1 MVLGFISLHI
11 ALILMW
17 IAVIIVAVIVE
28 MMTTDLSSIWAALGA
43 FVAMIVA
50 IFVTT
55 WWIQLVV
62 FIVITLLGLILV
74 KPYIKR
80 YVGRNEIR
88 TNSEALVGK
97 TGTVTADI
105 TDGGVGAVHIDG
117 KEWSAV
123 ARDTASISKGAKVE
137 ILAIE
142 GVKLI
147 VKEIVKQ
154 GE

>member
-17 IAVIIVAVIVE
+17 IAVIIIAVIVE

-50 IFVTT
+50 IFVTI
-55 WWIQLVV
+55 WWIQLIV
-62 FIVITLLGLILV
+62 FISITLLGLVLI

-88 TNSEALVGK
+88 TNSEAIVGK
-97 TGTVTADI
+97 IGIVTADI
-105 TDGGVGAVHIDG
+105 VDGGVGAVHVEG
-117 KEWSAV
+117 KEWSAIS
-123 ARDTASISKGAKVE
+123 RDSEDILKDKKVE

-147 VKEIVKQ
+147 VKEIIK
-154 GE
+154 

>member
-1 MVLGFISLHI
+1 MILGFISLHI

-28 MMTTDLSSIWAALGA
+28 LMTTDLSSIWAALGA

-62 FIVITLLGLILV
+62 FIIITLLGLILI

-80 YVGRNEIR
+80 YVGRNEIK

-97 TGTVTADI
+97 TGIVTDNI
-105 TDGGVGAVHIDG
+105 EEDGVGAVRVDG

-123 ARDTASISKGAKVE
+123 ARDTTSISKGAKVE

-147 VKEIVKQ
+147 VKEIV
-154 GE
+154 

>member
-17 IAVIIVAVIVE
+17 IAIAIIAVIVE
-28 MMTTDLSSIWAALGA
+28 MMTTDLSSIWAALGGLI
-43 FVAMIVA
+43 AMVVA
-50 IFVTT
+50 IFVDK
-55 WWIQLVV
+55 WWIQVVV
-62 FIVITLLGLILV
+62 FIIITLLGLVLV

-97 TGTVTADI
+97 TGVVTEAI
-105 TDGGVGAVHIDG
+105 LDGNVGAVRVDG
-117 KEWSAV
+117 KEWSAI
-123 ARDTASISKGAKVE
+123 ARNEEDINKDIKVE

-147 VKEIVKQ
+147 VKKIEKQ